1 MYSLE
6 RSALPHEWAVSRENR
21 GTAFVCDS
29 TGVPCKS
36 THGAVPL
43 SSPQPFQPI
52 TVGKLATV
60 KAGIHKVVRV
70 FKIHSLSMA
79 LAHRVKPKRSC
90 RNPSDRQGTGLAS
103 FPTPCTPAH
112 ALTHMLI
119 LLFISLHYSY
129 SLASS
134 FPPSDHPPHC
144 LLATPFNS
152 RQSRL
157 IRCVPGTEL
166 RVICSRSHL
175 GAESSWNLPCRVQH
189 LTDHKALS
197 TLPLELHLNTTLF
210 LP

>member
-1 MYSLE
+1 MFVIAQECPASQPM
-6 RSALPHEWAVSRENR
+6 AL
-21 GTAFVCDS
+21 
-29 TGVPCKS
+29 
-36 THGAVPL
+36 VPL